1 MYAEACAA
9 AAIKDVDVEYKTSNF
24 SKTAEEAINTL
35 RDRVRAAHVN
45 DKFTRNPKKFMDEVR
60 RERACELAF
69 EGHRFCDLQRWLLLT
84 EYPYNIKTK
93 QVFDRVENLDWYKNP
108 ENDPK
113 DAAVSN
119 WHEEVIVN
127 RKYTERNYW
136 FPFFKKD
143 VSIYDDFEQNP
154 GW

>member
-9 AAIKDVDVEYKTSNF
+9 INGAKGKSSNF
-24 SKTAEEAINTL
+24 SKTAEDAINTL
-35 RDRVRAAHVN
+35 RDRVGAEHVN
-45 DKFTRNPKKFMDEVR
+45 AKFTGDPKKFMDEVR

-93 QVFDRVENLDWYKNP
+93 QVFNRVENLDWYKNP
-108 ENDPK
+108 ENDPR
-113 DAAVSN
+113 DAEVSG
-119 WHEEVIVN
+119 WRETVIVT
-127 RKYTERNYW
+127 RPFTERNYW

-143 VSIYDDFEQNP
+143 VSIYDGFEQNP